1 MMPAKQET
9 GGQELLDRIKEE
21 LPRLEELLEEAGSH
35 WGYEDPIYR
44 FYHQSYK
51 VFHLQSL
58 TRRIVEALA
67 SLLAERELNVW
78 FREIVAAGLGKEFSA
93 EMNARW
99 TDETR
104 PILEAFFHAKYF
116 LAMVVKYGR
125 ELDSAPSLLPS
136 GWASVLHLFGLR

>member
-1 MMPAKQET
+1 MLAKEEMA
-9 GGQELLDRIKEE
+9 GQELLDRIKEE
-21 LPRLEELLEEAGSH
+21 LPRLEELLEEATSE

-58 TRRIVEALA
+58 TQRIVEALA
-67 SLLAERELNVW
+67 SLLAEGQLNLW
-78 FREIVAAGLGKEFSA
+78 FREVVAAGVGKDFST

-99 TDETR
+99 AAETR

-116 LAMVVKYGR
+116 LEMVVKYGR
-125 ELDSAPSLLPS
+125 ELDSPPSLLPS
-136 GWASVLHLFGLR
+136 GWASVLYLFGLR